1 MINHRTLG
9 INFDNSGNARIKIWA
24 PLVQTVDILFNSNN
38 VIPLQK
44 ESFGYWQNNTSDLK
58 PGDRYKILLNNK
70 DSFPD
75 PASLSQP
82 GGVHEASEC
91 IDLNEIRKLSSGT
104 WNGLAL
110 QDVILYELHVGTF
123 SSEATFEGIASRL
136 PYLKELGITAINIM
150 PVAAFPGKRNWGY
163 DGAYPFAVH
172 NAYGGAKALARL
184 VKQCHDQGL
193 AVVLDVVYNHLGPE
207 GNYLGAVAPYFTEK
221 YKTPWGNAVNFDDA
235 WCFGVREYF
244 LENALMWLRD
254 FNIDGLR
261 LDAVHAIKDFSA
273 KHFLKELT
281 EKVEEL
287 NQKTGASHFLIAEND
302 LNDERFIRDL
312 QKDGYG
318 LHAQW
323 CDEWHHA
330 LHALLTGEK
339 SGYYSDFGSIA
350 ALTKSFNNAYV
361 FTGEYSEHRKKYF
374 GTTTEGFWGDKFVV
388 FTQNHD
394 HTGNRMLGERLS
406 QLISFEALKLAAG
419 AMLLSPFIPLIFMGE
434 EYAENN
440 PFLYFIDHGD
450 KDLVKAVQEG
460 RKKEF
465 KDFVGE
471 TAPPDPASEKTFND
485 SRVTFNYQTDNK
497 RAAIL
502 NLYKTLIE
510 LRKTLPLLKPGDRS
524 RTRATHHGNT
534 IILTRENQR
543 DKLIAVF
550 NFSDT
555 STSVELPEEHTS
567 RLLLYS
573 AHQKWEGPV
582 EDSAFNLNHS
592 SNKTTII
599 LEAKSFALLQI
610 QPF

>member
-9 INFDNSGNARIKIWA
+9 INFRNGIAHIKIWA
-24 PLVQTVDILFNSNN
+24 PLAEKADILLTKTKTIIS
-38 VIPLQK
+38 LHK
-44 ESFGYWQNNTSDLK
+44 DSHGYWQNNSSALK
-58 PGDRYKILLNNK
+58 PGDRYKLLLNNK

-82 GGVHEASEC
+82 EGVHEASEC
-91 IDLNEIRKLSSGT
+91 MDLKEIRNISAAKWKGIT
-104 WNGLAL
+104 L
-110 QDVILYELHVGTF
+110 QEVILYELHVGTF
-123 SSEATFEGIASRL
+123 TSAGTFDGITSRL
-136 PYLKELGITAINIM
+136 GYLKELGINTINIM

-163 DGAYPFAVH
+163 DGTYPFAVH
-172 NAYGGAKALARL
+172 QAYGGAKELAQL

-207 GNYLGAVAPYFTEK
+207 GNYLGAIAPYFTDK

-287 NQKTGASHFLIAEND
+287 NRATGSAHFLIAEND
-302 LNDERFIRDL
+302 LNDERYIRDL

-339 SGYYSDFGSIA
+339 TGYYKDFGSIE

-361 FTGEYSEHRKKYF
+361 FTGEFSDHRKKYF
-374 GTTTEGFWGDKFVV
+374 GTPTEGFGGDKFVV

-406 QLISFEALKLAAG
+406 QLVGFEALKLAAG

-434 EYAENN
+434 EYAEDN

-471 TAPPDPASEKTFND
+471 TAPPDPASEKTFSD
-485 SRVTFNYQTDNK
+485 SRVSFDYQGDEK
-497 RAAIL
+497 KAAML
-502 NLYKTLIE
+502 NLYKTLIKF
-510 LRKTLPLLKPGDRS
+510 RKTIPLLKPGERS
-524 RTRATHHGNT
+524 NTRATSHGKT
-534 IILTRENQR
+534 IVLTREDQQG
-543 DKLIAVF
+543 KLIAVF
-550 NFSDT
+550 NFSEAPAT
-555 STSVELPEEHTS
+555 VELPVQQNPD
-567 RLLLYS
+567 LLLYS
-573 AHQKWEGPV
+573 AHRKWAGPV
-582 EDSAFNLNHS
+582 EDSIFPINHS
-592 SNKTTII
+592 PNKSTNL
-599 LEAKSFALLQI
+599 LEAKSFALFQV
-610 QPF
+610 